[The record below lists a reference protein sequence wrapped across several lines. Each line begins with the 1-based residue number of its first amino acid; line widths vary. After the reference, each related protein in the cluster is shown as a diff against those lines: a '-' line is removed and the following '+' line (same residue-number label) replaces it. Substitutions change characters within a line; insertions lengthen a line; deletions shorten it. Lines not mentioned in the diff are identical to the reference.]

1 MALIKHPNW
10 YKFLRNT
17 FKCDNNQHSTPFREL
32 IKKMPG
38 KASAE
43 WTLYISIIHH
53 NTYIIS

>member
-17 FKCDNNQHSTPFREL
+17 FRDDNNQHTTPFREL

-38 KASAE
+38 NSPAD
-43 WTLYISIIHH
+43 YIDTSH
-53 NTYIIS
+53 